1 MKIDI
6 TVSCGELLDKL
17 SILEIKSKKI
27 KDKDKLK
34 NIAHEKLILSSKAEA
49 LRNADPNKYQ
59 SFFDELLE
67 INQKLWKIEDEIRIF
82 EKDKIFNEKFI
93 ELARQVYVTNDL
105 RFDLKNK
112 INIFYKSGIVEEK
125 EYINYKTL

>member
-105 RFDLKNK
+105 RFDVKNK

>member
-34 NIAHEKLILSSKAEA
+34 NIAHEKLILSSKAET

-82 EKDKIFNEKFI
+82 EKDKIFNENFI
-93 ELARQVYVTNDL
+93 KLARQVYVTNDL
-105 RFDLKNK
+105 RFDVKNK
-112 INIFYKSGIVEEK
+112 INIFYKSGIIEEK